1 MTTSQ
6 RRSARGCRRLVGA
19 ALTRHAH
26 LICGTV
32 KWWSPLAKRG
42 ALGSSVAVAQG
53 GRVWQALAVLAV
65 SASPSLADD
74 GDCRGLTGA
83 ELAELSSDGV
93 PGPDDA
99 LEGSLCSPLTRL
111 LGLSGGVP
119 VFFKLASIL
128 RNSSRPL
135 SAEVLGLPEDLMD
148 NSDTKRRTGNDN
160 KSRLDR
166 PENAWEKG
174 GSRC

>member
-1 MTTSQ
+1 M
-6 RRSARGCRRLVGA
+6 GA
-19 ALTRHAH
+19 AVTRHAH
-26 LICGTV
+26 LIPWTV
-32 KWWSPLAKRG
+32 KWWSPLAKRR

-53 GRVWQALAVLAV
+53 GRVWQALTALDK
-65 SASPSLADD
+65 STSLSMADD

-99 LEGSLCSPLTRL
+99 VEGSLRSPLTRL

-119 VFFKLASIL
+119 VFFELASIL

-135 SAEVLGLPEDLMD
+135 SAEVLGRPEDTD
-148 NSDTKRRTGNDN
+148 NSDTKR
-160 KSRLDR
+160 KDR
-166 PENAWEKG
+166 Q
-174 GSRC
+174 